1 MSHGKIFP
9 SASERTL
16 GLECLGL
23 SGKQSKQ
30 LHWGKGICLFF
41 LERSFPSWWLCLPPP
56 TWGGE
61 VTLTSN
67 KDHSECIC
75 AVGVISALE
84 R

>member
-1 MSHGKIFP
+1 MSHGRIFP
-9 SASERTL
+9 SASERRAL

-41 LERSFPSWWLCLPPP
+41 LERSFLP
-56 TWGGE
+56 GGC
-61 VTLTSN
+61 VSRPQL
-67 KDHSECIC
+67 
-75 AVGVISALE
+75 GVV